1 MLAPAPGCDCI
12 RCPLYTANPHAI
24 EPICSGCNTDC
35 GWCGCARA
43 GGGPKC
49 GQCSIRC
56 GSRVDISAWMAD
68 VGNTLTFDDIA
79 LQSAVPSDLPRF
91 VPQVE
96 TTSLADLDRGLGW
109 PAYAVGLRRVFSPA
123 SHRIV
128 PAFHGRTARQV
139 LGLGSG
145 QRAVLVCYGTD
156 PLVEAF
162 WTRRKELFGQLAAQQ
177 WDLVLAPNYSMY
189 ANYPRAEM
197 LLNFRRNLLI
207 AQELCQTGLPAV
219 PNLYW
224 YRAEDLA
231 RYERWLDD
239 THPPAVAINLQT
251 FRSQAEWQHMARPG
265 LAFLAAVLPP
275 DTRMIVVGASR
286 TDRICELVELFGA
299 RLHLVAQNA
308 LLYARHG
315 AVMTAEGRR
324 DLHAHTTDAFAANV
338 RFYAGLLNGHAMG
351 TAHDSH

>member
-1 MLAPAPGCDCI
+1 
-12 RCPLYTANPHAI
+12 
-24 EPICSGCNTDC
+24 
-35 GWCGCARA
+35 
-43 GGGPKC
+43 
-49 GQCSIRC
+49 
-56 GSRVDISAWMAD
+56 MAD

-79 LQSAVPSDLPRF
+79 LELTLPDGLPRF

-96 TTSLADLDRGLGW
+96 TTSLADLDRGLDW

-123 SHRIV
+123 SQRIV
-128 PAFHGRTARQV
+128 PAFRNCTAGEA
-139 LGLGSG
+139 LGLGEG
-145 QRAVLVCYGTD
+145 QLAVLVGYGTD

-162 WTRRKELFGQLAAQQ
+162 WTRRKELFGQLAEQA

-207 AQELCQTGLPAV
+207 AQELGQVGLPAV

-239 THPPAVAINLQT
+239 TRPPAVAINLQT
-251 FRSQAEWQHMARPG
+251 FRRQAEWQQMALPG
-265 LAFLAAVLPP
+265 LAFLACVLPP
-275 DTRMIVVGASR
+275 DTRMIAVGASR
-286 TDRICELVELFGA
+286 TDRIHDLVGLFGA
-299 RLHLVAQNA
+299 RLHLVSQNA

-315 AVMTAEGRR
+315 AVMTSEGRR
-324 DLHAHTTDAFAANV
+324 DLHAHATDAFAANV
-338 RFYAGLLNGHAMG
+338 RFYAALLTPDCSEVEA
-351 TAHDSH
+351 